1 MSVVPYWR
9 LYFDNNFTCH
19 LLNRRVVI
27 YIYMGLAT
35 FLGVEI
41 LPNVVFMQDDSCLAG
56 HFTFYAYRPDPIRSL
71 VLVSARGD

>member
-27 YIYMGLAT
+27 YNYMGLAT

-41 LPNVVFMQDDSCLAG
+41 LPNVAFMQDDLVLPAG
-56 HFTFYAYRPDPIRSL
+56 FTFYAYRPDPILSL
-71 VLVSARGD
+71 IHI